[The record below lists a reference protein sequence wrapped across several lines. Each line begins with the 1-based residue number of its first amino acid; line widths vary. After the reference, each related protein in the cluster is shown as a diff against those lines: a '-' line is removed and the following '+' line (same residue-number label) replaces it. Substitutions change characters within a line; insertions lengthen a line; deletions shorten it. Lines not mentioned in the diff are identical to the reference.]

1 MATQKSL
8 TSRLE
13 HEKQINVSNG
23 LVTIESVRIQ
33 SVDLALQIYR
43 GLVVYLDHI
52 EGSEGCPKWE
62 ARPSDEHTYN
72 IDGREYGMQVEAT
85 EDFLGDKIFSLLP
98 ELNDEIRKQVVRTIA
113 EFNPEL
119 PCKN

>member
-33 SVDLALQIYR
+33 SVDLAL
-43 GLVVYLDHI
+43 
-52 EGSEGCPKWE
+52 
-62 ARPSDEHTYN
+62 
-72 IDGREYGMQVEAT
+72 
-85 EDFLGDKIFSLLP
+85 
-98 ELNDEIRKQVVRTIA
+98 
-113 EFNPEL
+113 
-119 PCKN
+119 